1 MPMHDIPHHELT
13 TFTRKYFWDRDH
25 ILRPWDG
32 PLRGAPLDTGPL
44 PPDERRKVEG
54 SIAVHAAY
62 HAYIAALAARLALK
76 HSILCVCDK
85 SLAPELVEWV
95 RICDEMRGFE
105 FLRLEFR
112 PSSPQ
117 GGSIHGMVNS
127 LHQLLA
133 SASTAAARIIVI
145 DHLDL
150 MTTTLEGHPSPQAN
164 EIVYLLAEFK
174 DVPVLAFADPEMPL
188 PKVIEDVFTEKRI
201 LPPLDREDLHC
212 LLRPEEAMRISRGC
226 LTVSDQLRLY
236 QYVSGMNVIRL
247 RWLMRLISAE
257 FGALNSPADAQAV
270 FQRIRSLT
278 TLGDVQIPAVEETNI
293 AGYDMVK
300 KDLRKRVIL
309 PMEMR
314 NTAATPAALAQA
326 DQIIPKGVIL
336 FGPPRNGKTEMA
348 RWLATELSWPLIVV
362 RGPELKNM
370 YVGETERAIRRTFS
384 QARKVAPAIIL
395 IDELDALT
403 PVRDNNASRAEVSM
417 VAMLLTEMD
426 GLSKDESI
434 VVIGTTNRLEA
445 VDPAFKAPGRFGVLI
460 HVDYP
465 SKEDSLAILQHY
477 RTQMHLEG
485 LSDPAL
491 QYLVE
496 RTQGDL
502 DAQEEEQRKN
512 LRDALVSMYDPRFVL
527 KAGPAFQQY
536 LESRLGIG
544 RAPRWSCDHLRG
556 ICREILVEMQWELKE
571 NGRLPDINAPE
582 FLDRIMAAIRCAAA
596 PASEQGMTMPLENL
610 AGGKSWR
617 TAELEDSDG

>member
-1 MPMHDIPHHELT
+1 MPMHDIPHTDLT
-13 TFTRKYFWDRDH
+13 TFTREYYQDMNNLLHPWEGPH
-25 ILRPWDG
+25 QRP
-32 PLRGAPLDTGPL
+32 PLDTGLL
-44 PPDERRKVEG
+44 PPDERRKIEG

-62 HAYIAALAARLALK
+62 HPFIAALAARLMLK

-95 RICDEMRGFE
+95 RACDDMRGFE

-133 SASTAAARIIVI
+133 SASAAAARIIVI

-188 PKVIEDVFTEKRI
+188 PKVIEDVFTEKRV
-201 LPPLDREDLHC
+201 LPPLDRENLHC
-212 LLRPEEAMRISRGC
+212 LLRPEEAMRISRDC

-247 RWLMRLISAE
+247 RWLLRLISGE

-270 FQRIRSLT
+270 YQRIRSLT
-278 TLGDVQIPAVEETNI
+278 TLGDVQIPAVDETNI
-293 AGYDMVK
+293 AGYNAVK
-300 KDLRKRVIL
+300 ENLRKRVIL
-309 PMEMR
+309 PMELR
-314 NTAATPAALAQA
+314 NTAGSPAALAQA
-326 DQIIPKGVIL
+326 DQVIPKGVIL

-403 PVRDNNASRAEVSM
+403 PVRDDMASRAEVSM

-465 SKEDSLAILQHY
+465 SPEDALAVLQHY

-485 LSDPAL
+485 LSDPSL
-491 QYLVE
+491 EYLVTH
-496 RTQGDL
+496 TQGYL
-502 DAQEEEQRKN
+502 DSMEEDQRKN
-512 LRDALVSMYDPRFVL
+512 LRDALIGMYDPRFVI

-544 RAPRWSCDHLRG
+544 HAPQWSCDHLRG
-556 ICREILVEMQWELKE
+556 ICREILVEMQWELKK
-571 NGRLPDINAPE
+571 NARLPDINAHA
-582 FLDRIMAAIRCAAA
+582 FLDRIMDAIRCVST
-596 PASEQGMTMPLENL
+596 PASEQGMTLPLENL

-617 TAELEDSDG
+617 SAEWESRDE